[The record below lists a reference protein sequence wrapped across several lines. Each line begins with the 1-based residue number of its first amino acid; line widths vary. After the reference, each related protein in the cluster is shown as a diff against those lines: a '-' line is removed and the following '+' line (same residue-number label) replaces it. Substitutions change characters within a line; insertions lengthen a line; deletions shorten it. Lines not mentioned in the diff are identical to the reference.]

1 MDIVWFVVDSLSF
14 ETTPFAAAGPD
25 TMPQLAALARERGVV
40 YTEAYAPGPL
50 SPSSHASMF
59 TGKLPSAV
67 GMHEA
72 YPYFDQHTPTVIE
85 RMAESRH
92 TSLFST
98 NMWLFQGLDRGTVT
112 SDDFSGPD
120 LPYPS
125 ASDPDA
131 YFGVDDTSGG
141 FRDVLEFAFSDGKPL
156 RSLRNYVDY
165 RRRTPARDAESPS
178 TDSEYRYIRQI
189 NESIRRVRARTPEEN
204 FVFANCMDVHPPLN
218 ASTEALAKF
227 ASDFSPEELPVGVA
241 PERHIENE
249 EKSYDVEAMEH
260 LYRAAIWDFDREF
273 APLVRELVD
282 DDAFVVVTSDHGIWN
297 RNTAYSDSRL
307 HVPLV
312 VFAPDEDART
322 VPYTVN
328 LRSLPRT
335 VDEYANGGESGFDGI
350 SLLEIDEDQLSVTEI
365 LHHPND
371 VYERTGRVDVTKTRD
386 TEREIQRDLVLIQG
400 DVRAEYVAG
409 EWRHEEGPETE
420 VASLRERG
428 EEILSRPVIMGEQK
442 LTYDED
448 VRRRLEDLGYM

>member
-1 MDIVWFVVDSLSF
+1 
-14 ETTPFAAAGPD
+14 
-25 TMPQLAALARERGVV
+25 
-40 YTEAYAPGPL
+40 
-50 SPSSHASMF
+50 MF
-59 TGKLPSAV
+59 TGELPSAV

-72 YPYFDQHTPTVIE
+72 YPYFDRQVPTVIE

-98 NMWLFQGLDRGTVT
+98 NMWLFQGLDRGVMT

-131 YFGVDDTSGG
+131 YFGSDDTSGG
-141 FRDVLEFAFSDGKPL
+141 VQDVLEFAFSDGKPL
-156 RSLRNYVDY
+156 RSLRNYVEY
-165 RRRTPARDAESPS
+165 RRRTSARVAESSPE
-178 TDSEYRYIRQI
+178 DSEYRHVTQI
-189 NESIRRVRARTPEEN
+189 NEAIRRVRDRTAEDH
-204 FVFANCMDVHPPLN
+204 FVFVNYMDIHPPLN
-218 ASTEALAKF
+218 ASTEALQKF
-227 ASDFSPEELPVGVA
+227 ASDFSPEELPVGIA

-273 APLVRELVD
+273 APLVGELLA
-282 DDAFVVVTSDHGIWN
+282 DDAFVIVTSDHGIWN

-328 LRSLPRT
+328 LRFLPRT
-335 VDEYANGGESGFDGI
+335 IDEYVNGGESEFAGT
-350 SLLEIDEDQLSVTEI
+350 SLLDVDEDQLSVTEI
-365 LHHPND
+365 IHHPND
-371 VYERTGRVDVTKTRD
+371 VYERTGRVDVTKTTD
-386 TEREIQRDLVLIQG
+386 TEHEIQRDLVLIRG
-400 DVRAEYVAG
+400 DVRVDYIAG
-409 EWRHEEGPETE
+409 AWRDEEGPETE
-420 VASLRERG
+420 RARLRQRG
-428 EEILSRPVIMGEQK
+428 EEILSQPVIMGEQE
-442 LTYDED
+442 LTYDEA